1 MTPLRR
7 IGAIG
12 DIHAEDEALAR
23 VLEYLAGRALDRV
36 LAVGDIVDGPGDSGR
51 CCRLLAEAGVD
62 VVRGNHDR
70 WALKDELRSLPG
82 ALAALDAQQRRFLE
96 ALPATREYETV
107 RGPLLLC
114 HGLGAD
120 DMCRLTDDDF
130 GYALETND
138 PLQELLAGEQYRF
151 VVNGHTHRRMV
162 RCFGR
167 LTIINAGTLFRENKP
182 CFAVIDFEAGRVE
195 FFDLAAGAIMPAA
208 THSLGRGGVD
218 S

>member
-1 MTPLRR
+1 VTMLRR
-7 IGAIG
+7 VGAIG
-12 DIHAEDEALAR
+12 DIHAEDDALAR
-23 VLEYLAGRALDRV
+23 VLDYLHRLALDRV
-36 LAVGDIVDGPGDSGR
+36 LAVGDIVDGPGNSAR
-51 CCRLLAEAGVD
+51 CCRLLAEAGVEA
-62 VVRGNHDR
+62 VRGNHDR
-70 WALKDELRSLPG
+70 WALKDELRNLPG
-82 ALAALDAQQRRFLE
+82 ALAALDAEQRRFLE

-107 RGPLLLC
+107 GGPLLLC

-138 PLQELLAGEQYRF
+138 ALQELLAVDHVRF

-195 FFDLAAGAIMPAA
+195 FFDLAAGGIVPAGL
-208 THSLGRGGVD
+208 HRLGED
-218 S
+218 